1 MWSCWTEIWLFLKQA
16 DYSIEGINLNNKTV
30 IELGLFDDEA
40 ELLKKELENTGCSL
54 TVADCVSDL
63 IALPADRVVI
73 RTEYYGIEELGLFF
87 DCYEEVGDF
96 TEKIAVIGEIEVPA
110 GIADKISIFKSFDDF
125 LIQINGA
132 LK

>member
-1 MWSCWTEIWLFLKQA
+1 MK
-16 DYSIEGINLNNKTV
+16 NKTV

-40 ELLKKELENTGCSL
+40 ELLKKELEKTGCAL

-73 RTEYYGIEELGLFF
+73 STEYYGIEELGLFF

-96 TEKIAVIGEIEVPA
+96 TEKIAVIGVIEVPA

>member
-1 MWSCWTEIWLFLKQA
+1 MK
-16 DYSIEGINLNNKTV
+16 NKTV

-40 ELLKKELENTGCSL
+40 ELLKKELEKTGCAL

-73 RTEYYGIEELGLFF
+73 STEYYGIEELGLFF

-96 TEKIAVIGEIEVPA
+96 TEKIAVIGAIKIPA
-110 GIADKISIFKSFDDF
+110 ELTDKISIFKSFDDF
-125 LIQINGA
+125 MSQLNGE
-132 LK
+132 LL